1 MKKFYNLGEL
11 YISDK
16 PLPPLG
22 PMKYNNITHNAV
34 ELSWQPPASDRG
46 AEITKYT
53 IEYREVNHQD
63 WTEAGTADGA
73 LTKFTVTGL
82 EDSTGYKFRV
92 TACNAAGFG
101 SPLESREKLITKEKN
116 SEYPIYS
123 LYAE

>member
-1 MKKFYNLGEL
+1 MGHDFF
-11 YISDK
+11 SDK

-46 AEITKYT
+46 AQITKYK
-53 IEYREVNHQD
+53 IEYREVKHQD
-63 WTEAGTADGA
+63 WTEAGTAVGA
-73 LTKFTVTGL
+73 VTKFRVTGL

-101 SPLESREKLITKEKN
+101 NPLESRERLITKEKN
-116 SEYPIYS
+116 SKYPFYS
-123 LYAE
+123 LHAE